1 MSTAAEIQQDKS
13 ARSDLFFFFFY
24 IVTENTPAPQTHLCC
39 SALTHFFQQRQNEP
53 QQTEPAVRN
62 IYIKTMLKG
71 QGKKCMFTTEK
82 LAVN

>member
-1 MSTAAEIQQDKS
+1 MSTAAEIQQHKL
-13 ARSDLFFFFFY
+13 ARSDLFFFY
-24 IVTENTPAPQTHLCC
+24 IVTKNTPTPQTHLCC